1 MSKSIGRLDFAKMII
16 RAAFLTLFIVNV
28 VSAQQT
34 RSVADN
40 AADHASIIHAKS
52 LVIDA
57 HIDLLYHLTRTKSN
71 ANLSQRLSSGHF
83 DFIRAQEGGLDA
95 SFFAIFVSNRFSTQ
109 PDGAFN
115 EAQRLIKM
123 LNRIVAAN
131 PAGAEF
137 AFSPEDVVRIS
148 KAGKHAVIM
157 SLENGTPIG
166 NDLIRL
172 RQFYQQGIRY
182 ITLCHNQD
190 NQICDSSYDKRRTHR
205 GLSAFGKQV
214 VAEMNR
220 LGMMIDISHVSDQAF
235 WQVLQ
240 LSQSPVIASHSSLR
254 KFRSFGRNL
263 SDDMLLGLKKNGG
276 VVCINFGSMFLSDD
290 YRRRKQT
297 LQDVIKQIDYAVKLI
312 GVEHVGL
319 GSDFDGVDEVPRGLE
334 DVSDYPKITEALL
347 QLGYSEEDIIKIN
360 GGNLLRVWRENNS
373 RSSP

>member
-1 MSKSIGRLDFAKMII
+1 MII
-16 RAAFLTLFIVNV
+16 RAALLILLIASIVA
-28 VSAQQT
+28 AQQT
-34 RSVADN
+34 RPSAGN
-40 AADHASIIHAKS
+40 TTERASIIHAKS

-57 HIDLLYHLTRTKSN
+57 HIDVLYHLTRTGSTSD
-71 ANLSQRLSSGHF
+71 LSQRRSSGHF

-95 SFFAIFVSNRFSTQ
+95 SFFAIFVSNRFNTQ
-109 PDGAFN
+109 PHGPFN

-123 LNRIVAAN
+123 LNRIVTAN
-131 PAGAEF
+131 PKLAEF
-137 AFSPEDVVRIS
+137 AYSPEDVLRLS
-148 KAGKHAVIM
+148 NAGKHAVIM

-166 NDLIRL
+166 NDLTRL

-190 NQICDSSYDKRRTHR
+190 NQICDSSYDRRHTHR

-220 LGMMIDISHVSDQAF
+220 LGMIIDVSHVSDQAF

-263 SDDMLLGLKKNGG
+263 SDEMLLALKQNGG

-297 LQDVIKQIDYAVKLI
+297 LQDMIKHIDYAVKLI
-312 GVEHVGL
+312 GVDHVGL

-360 GGNLLRVWRENNS
+360 GGNLLRVWRENDS

>member
-1 MSKSIGRLDFAKMII
+1 MII
-16 RAAFLTLFIVNV
+16 RAAVLTLLIVNV

-40 AADHASIIHAKS
+40 ATDRASIIHAKS

-57 HIDLLYHLTRTKSN
+57 HIDVLYHLTRTKSN

-83 DFIRAQEGGLDA
+83 DFIRARDGGLDG
-95 SFFAIFVSNRFSTQ
+95 SFFAIFVSNRFSAQ

-115 EAQRLIKM
+115 EAQRLIKR
-123 LNRIVAAN
+123 LIQIVAAN
-131 PAGAEF
+131 PKLAEF
-137 AFSPEDVVRIS
+137 AYTPDDVLRIS
-148 KAGKHAVIM
+148 NAGKHAVIM
-157 SLENGTPIG
+157 SLENGTPLG
-166 NDLIRL
+166 NDLTRL

-205 GLSAFGKQV
+205 GLSAFGKHV

-220 LGMMIDISHVSDQAF
+220 LGMMIDVSHVSDQAF

-263 SDDMLLGLKKNGG
+263 SNDMLLALKQNGG

-297 LQDVIKQIDYAVKLI
+297 LQDVIKHIDYAVKLI
-312 GVEHVGL
+312 GIDHVGL

-360 GGNLLRVWRENNS
+360 GGNLLRVWRENDS
-373 RSSP
+373 RSAP